1 MLKANWWKFL
11 GAGLILYSIIV
22 GLYIPLGPGIME
34 VSPSELKQGQTNT
47 VLITG
52 KGTHFNQQ
60 QGSLKVWI
68 KHGENIICSQKL
80 IVSTDDKVA
89 AIFDVPLLDAKT
101 PLHLIVNDDKDG
113 NIVLDNA
120 FWFNS
125 EEKGERITQFGECDL
140 TINNKD
146 AVETSFPFLKILFQT
161 IRNLFY
167 HVPMWFSMIA
177 ILIGAMINSIIYL
190 KNGNIE
196 RDIKASQL
204 TAVAMLLGVM
214 GILTGM
220 LWARFTW
227 GQPWPNDPKLNSVAI
242 GMLMYSAYF
251 ILRGAIDD
259 EEKKA
264 RISAVTN
271 VFFFPIFIVLIFVLP
286 RLTDS
291 LHPGNGGNPG
301 FSSYDLDATMRM
313 VFYPAVL
320 GWILFAY
327 WIANLKIRVKKL
339 EALNNEEN

>member
-1 MLKANWWKFL
+1 MFKANWWKYL
-11 GAGLILYSIIV
+11 GAALILYSIV
-22 GLYIPLGPGIME
+22 AGLYIPLGPGIME
-34 VSPSELKQGQTNT
+34 VSPSELKQGRPNT
-47 VLITG
+47 VRITG
-52 KGTHFNQQ
+52 KGTHFSEQQ
-60 QGSLKVWI
+60 NSLKVWI
-68 KHGENIICSQKL
+68 KHGENVICAQKL
-80 IVSTDDKVA
+80 SVNSNNIVA
-89 AIFDVPLLDAKT
+89 AIFDVPPLDGKK
-101 PLHLIVNDDKDG
+101 PLHLVVNNDKDG
-113 NIVLDNA
+113 NVILDNA
-120 FWFNS
+120 FWFNA
-125 EEKGERITQFGECDL
+125 EDKGERVTQFSNCDVSV
-140 TINNKD
+140 TNKD
-146 AVETSFPFLKILFQT
+146 AEETSFPFLKILFQT

-177 ILIGAMINSIIYL
+177 ILVGGMIYSIRFL
-190 KNGNIE
+190 NKGKRE
-196 RDIKASQL
+196 DDIAASQL

-264 RISAVTN
+264 RVSAVAN
-271 VFFFPIFIVLIFVLP
+271 IFFFPIFIVLIGVLP

-301 FSSYDLDATMRM
+301 FSSYDLDATMTM

-339 EALNNEEN
+339 EVLENDED

>member
-1 MLKANWWKFL
+1 MLKANWWKYL
-11 GAGLILYSIIV
+11 GAALILYSIIA
-22 GLYIPLGPGIME
+22 GLYIPLGAGIME
-34 VSPSELKQGQTNT
+34 VTPSELKQGQSNT
-47 VLITG
+47 ILITG
-52 KGTHFNQQ
+52 KSTNFSAQQ
-60 QGSLKVWI
+60 NSLKVWI
-68 KHGENIICSQKL
+68 KQGENIICSQKL
-80 IVSTDDKVA
+80 LVNSNDKVA
-89 AIFDVPLLDAKT
+89 VIFEVPTLDIKA
-101 PLHLIVNDDKDG
+101 PLNLVINNDEDGTIVMS
-113 NIVLDNA
+113 NA
-120 FWFNS
+120 FWFNAS
-125 EEKGERITQFGECDL
+125 ENGERFTKFGTCD
-140 TINNKD
+140 TKVTNTEAN
-146 AVETSFPFLKILFQT
+146 ETSFPFLKILFQT

-177 ILIGAMINSIIYL
+177 VLIGGMVYSIVYL
-190 KNGNIE
+190 KSGMKE
-196 RDIKASQL
+196 HDIVATQL
-204 TAVAMLLGVM
+204 TGVAMLLGVM

-264 RISAVTN
+264 RIAAVTN

-286 RLTDS
+286 RLTSS

-301 FSSYDLDATMRM
+301 FGSYDLDATMRM

-339 EALNNEEN
+339 EALNDDED

>member
-1 MLKANWWKFL
+1 MFKKNWWKYL
-11 GAGLILYSIIV
+11 GALLILYSIV
-22 GLYIPLGPGIME
+22 AGLYIPLGPGIMD
-34 VSPSELKQGQTNT
+34 VVPSELKQGQSNT
-47 VLITG
+47 ITITG
-52 KGTHFNQQ
+52 KNTHFQDNEK
-60 QGSLKVWI
+60 SLKVWV

-80 IVSTDDKVA
+80 FIDGNSRIVA
-89 AIFDVPLLDAKT
+89 QFDVPTLNEKT
-101 PLHLIVNDDKDG
+101 PLHLVVNDDEDG
-113 NIVLDNA
+113 NVVMDNA
-120 FWFNS
+120 FWFNAEQNNEGVKS
-125 EEKGERITQFGECDL
+125 FGACDTKIT
-140 TINNKD
+140 NKD
-146 AVETSFPFLKILFQT
+146 AAATSFPFLKILFQT

-177 ILIGAMINSIIYL
+177 ILVGAMVNSILYL
-190 KNGNIE
+190 RKGE
-196 RDIKASQL
+196 RRYDIAASQL
-204 TAVAMLLGVM
+204 TSVAMLLGTM

-242 GMLMYSAYF
+242 GMLMYLAYF

-264 RISAVTN
+264 RVSAVSN
-271 VFFFPIFIVLIFVLP
+271 VFFFPIFLVLIFVLP

-301 FSSYDLDATMRM
+301 FSSYDLDSTMRTI
-313 VFYPAVL
+313 FYPAVL

-339 EALNNEEN
+339 EALNDED